1 MAEYMSKDEI
11 KALEA
16 KLLRL
21 GDEGEEGEEK
31 VEALNELAKS
41 LIRSEPV
48 KAEEYARQALAL
60 AEKLGFKEGVA
71 KSCRAIGASYML
83 RGDYDK
89 ALEYQ
94 LKALSIFAELADRK
108 GVAKSYN
115 DLGSI
120 YTNKCDY
127 HKALQYHREAL
138 ALCEELDDKDGVAS
152 SYLNIANI
160 HSIQSRHDEAL
171 GYYLESLKIADELGD
186 KKVVA
191 MIYGNIGL
199 VYKNRGDFDKA
210 LEYCLKGLR
219 LKQEAGERGA
229 IAVSYLAIGA
239 IHLDRGKHEEAL
251 EYLYKALGIF
261 EEIGS
266 KRNLANCYGN
276 IGVIHKNQSN
286 YEDALAYLL
295 KTLRVFEEIGNRK
308 GAATACNNIGLVYT
322 GLKRYSEALEYLQR
336 GLKLAL
342 QTGVTRQETYS
353 YRYLSEM
360 YAAQGDF
367 EQALESHKK
376 YSELREK
383 IFSDESAAKIAQVQI
398 KYETEQK
405 EWEAELY
412 RLKTEDLEAE
422 ITERKRAQEALLKAK
437 EDWERT
443 FDAVPDLITIMD
455 GYFRI
460 VRANKA
466 MADRLGITPEECRG
480 QTCFERIHGMN
491 EPPSFCPH
499 ARLLKDGQEHIEEVY
514 EERLGG
520 DFLVTVSPLFDSQK
534 QVIGSVH
541 VARDIT
547 ERKRTQEALA
557 ESEERYRTLQENI
570 PVGIFRTSPQGEFL
584 SANRA
589 LANMLGFKSDKEM
602 VNVSVADV
610 YVFPEHR
617 QEYVKLMNEE
627 GMVADFEAQ
636 LRRKDGSVFWG
647 SVNARAV
654 SGEEGQV
661 VHFDGVLEDITGRK
675 RISEQIKAALA
686 EKEVLLKEI
695 HHRVKNNLQV
705 IESLLSL
712 QAEHLKDEKALAIF
726 KNSRSRIASMALV
739 HEKLYQSHDLA
750 RIDFGAYIRD
760 LTNSLFTSYALA
772 PGTVTL
778 GMDIE
783 DVALDIDTSIPLALI
798 INELVTNSLL
808 HAFPQGR
815 KGQIS
820 IGLHADDGNDLTLV
834 FTDDGVGLPEA
845 IDIHNTE
852 TLGLQLVTLLVKQ
865 LRGNIELDRSNGT
878 RFNIRFV
885 RIEEES

>member
-1 MAEYMSKDEI
+1 MVDDKI
-11 KALEA
+11 KALEKRLA
-16 KLLRL
+16 KL
-21 GDEGEEGEEK
+21 GDKGKEGKEK
-31 VEALNELAKS
+31 VEALNELAKAFT
-41 LIRSEPV
+41 RSEPV

-60 AEKLGFKEGVA
+60 AEKLNYKEGIA
-71 KSCRAIGASYML
+71 ASYQSLGVSSRVQGNYRQALGYCSKALNISKEMGNKKGVANSHGNIGNIHAQQGDCKQALTHLLNAL
-83 RGDYDK
+83 RVFEELGDKTAIASAYNSIGNVYGILGDRDRVLEYYLKTLSIREEIGNKVGIAISYGNVGLIYKELGDYDK
-89 ALEYQ
+89 ALAYQ
-94 LKALSIFAELADRK
+94 LKALKLREELADSW
-108 GVAKSYN
+108 GVAISYGN
-115 DLGSI
+115 MGTIYEALLDYDKALSYLQGSLEILEKTADKNHITDACLHIGSI
-120 YTNKCDY
+120 YIQQRRFDSAQEYLMRSLELSREIGARQKEMASCRRLSQLFDVQGNFK
-127 HKALQYHREAL
+127 EAL
-138 ALCEELDDKDGVAS
+138 H
-152 SYLNIANI
+152 Y
-160 HSIQSRHDEAL
+160 
-171 GYYLESLKIADELGD
+171 
-186 KKVVA
+186 
-191 MIYGNIGL
+191 
-199 VYKNRGDFDKA
+199 
-210 LEYCLKGLR
+210 
-219 LKQEAGERGA
+219 
-229 IAVSYLAIGA
+229 
-239 IHLDRGKHEEAL
+239 
-251 EYLYKALGIF
+251 
-261 EEIGS
+261 
-266 KRNLANCYGN
+266 
-276 IGVIHKNQSN
+276 
-286 YEDALAYLL
+286 
-295 KTLRVFEEIGNRK
+295 
-308 GAATACNNIGLVYT
+308 
-322 GLKRYSEALEYLQR
+322 
-336 GLKLAL
+336 
-342 QTGVTRQETYS
+342 
-353 YRYLSEM
+353 
-360 YAAQGDF
+360 
-367 EQALESHKK
+367 HKK

-383 IFSDESAAKIAQVQI
+383 IFSDESAAKIAQIQI

-405 EWEAELY
+405 EWEAEFY

-422 ITERKRAQEALLKAK
+422 ITERKRAQKALLKAK

-455 GYFRI
+455 GRFRI

-480 QTCFERIHGMN
+480 QTCFERIHGTN
-491 EPPSFCPH
+491 KSPSFCPH

-547 ERKRTQEALA
+547 ERKRVQQALA

-589 LANMLGFKSDKEM
+589 LVNMLGFKSDKEM

-627 GMVADFEAQ
+627 GMVVNFEAQ

-654 SGEEGQV
+654 LGKEGQV
-661 VHFDGVLEDITGRK
+661 VHYDGILEDITERK
-675 RISEQIKAALA
+675 RVSEQIKAALR

-705 IESLLSL
+705 VESLLSL

-726 KNSRSRIASMALV
+726 KNSQSRIASMALV
-739 HEKLYQSHDLA
+739 HEKLYQSEDLA

-815 KGQIS
+815 KGQIR

-852 TLGLQLVTLLVKQ
+852 TLGLQLVSLLVKQ

-885 RIEEES
+885 RIEEEP

>member
-11 KALEA
+11 KALEV
-16 KLLRL
+16 KLARL
-21 GDEGEEGEEK
+21 GDEGEEGKEK
-31 VEALNELAKS
+31 VNTLNKIAS
-41 LIRSEPV
+41 AFSRSDPE
-48 KAEEYARQALAL
+48 KTKDYASQALDL

-94 LKALSIFAELADRK
+94 LKALSIFAELADRT

-127 HKALQYHREAL
+127 HKALQYHRKAL
-138 ALCEELDDKDGVAS
+138 ALCEELADKDGVAS

-160 HSIQSRHDEAL
+160 HSILSRHDEAL
-171 GYYLESLKIADELGD
+171 GYYLESLKIAEELGD

-199 VYKNRGDFDKA
+199 VHKNRGDFNKA
-210 LEYCLKGLR
+210 LKYCLKGLR
-219 LKQEAGERGA
+219 LKQEMGERGA
-229 IAVSYLAIGA
+229 IAVSCLAIGA

-251 EYLYKALGIF
+251 KYLYKALGIF

-276 IGVIHKNQSN
+276 IGVIHKNQGN

-308 GAATACNNIGLVYT
+308 GVATACNNIGLVYT

-336 GLKLAL
+336 GLNLAL

-367 EQALESHKK
+367 EQALEFHKR

-383 IFSDESAAKIAQVQI
+383 IFSDESAAKVAQVQI

-405 EWEAELY
+405 EWEVELY

-422 ITERKRAQEALLKAK
+422 ITERKR
-437 EDWERT
+437 
-443 FDAVPDLITIMD
+443 V
-455 GYFRI
+455 
-460 VRANKA
+460 
-466 MADRLGITPEECRG
+466 
-480 QTCFERIHGMN
+480 
-491 EPPSFCPH
+491 
-499 ARLLKDGQEHIEEVY
+499 
-514 EERLGG
+514 
-520 DFLVTVSPLFDSQK
+520 
-534 QVIGSVH
+534 
-541 VARDIT
+541 
-547 ERKRTQEALA
+547 QEALA

-570 PVGIFRTSPQGEFL
+570 PVGVFRTSPQGEFL

-589 LANMLGFKSDKEM
+589 LVNMLGFKSDEEM

-627 GMVADFEAQ
+627 GMVTDFEAQ

-675 RISEQIKAALA
+675 RISEQIKAALS

-739 HEKLYQSHDLA
+739 HEKLYQSHDLV
-750 RIDFGAYIRD
+750 RIDFRAYIRD

-772 PGTVTL
+772 PDTVTL

-783 DVALDIDTSIPLALI
+783 DVALDIGTSIPLALI

-885 RIEEES
+885 RIDEEP